1 MFEFELVC
9 LIDFLMSFQSRLPLQ
24 YRTFYHDHV
33 VLYTIMKCHLYKNV
47 KGYSLPEQP
56 LAMES
61 ESPSDQLAGMTLYQ
75 ADEELPEYVSSVGSS
90 VSQQNKTTVEVNA
103 EMVDNAVAM
112 IQNLAQQVLTYYT
125 FS

>member
-1 MFEFELVC
+1 
-9 LIDFLMSFQSRLPLQ
+9 
-24 YRTFYHDHV
+24 
-33 VLYTIMKCHLYKNV
+33 
-47 KGYSLPEQP
+47 
-56 LAMES
+56 MES